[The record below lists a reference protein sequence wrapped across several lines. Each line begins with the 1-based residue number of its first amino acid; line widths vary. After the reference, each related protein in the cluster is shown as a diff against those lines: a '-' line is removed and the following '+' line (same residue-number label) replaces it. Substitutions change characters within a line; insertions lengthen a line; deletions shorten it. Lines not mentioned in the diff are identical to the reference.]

1 MPRRSLEADQ
11 EYHAEGP
18 KRLTCYTWA
27 RFSVGRVANLFLKR
41 GHGEPM
47 TEVAAVTAISGKGF
61 VGDVS
66 FGRKSRQVLLID
78 LETLDNFGIRPGDVR
93 ENVTLEAFE
102 LSALSPNDELTI
114 GETLLAVTGDCEPC
128 SMLDDLRAGLS
139 ADIRGRRGILA
150 RVIRGGELKVGDSI
164 SFARSEPAA
173 SAPRGAVPR

>member
-1 MPRRSLEADQ
+1 
-11 EYHAEGP
+11 
-18 KRLTCYTWA
+18 
-27 RFSVGRVANLFLKR
+27 
-41 GHGEPM
+41 M
-47 TEVAAVTAISGKGF
+47 TEVAEVTAISGKGF

-128 SMLDDLRAGLS
+128 SMLDDLQAGLS